1 MKENLIKTLDSFNS
15 IRKKNFHKS
24 KTDEASLL
32 EINNTL
38 LTAEQLDYVI
48 KDEPDFPFIFGFG
61 IPRSGT
67 TLLGQILA
75 YGLNAGYINNFSA
88 RFWLAP
94 VTGIMLSKII
104 LGNGKS
110 MDFTS
115 NYATTKDLTSI
126 HEFGYF
132 WRHWLHLNKVSD
144 FKNFKDKEDNIEW
157 EKLKCTLINMQDQY
171 GNVFVMKNLFGAYH
185 LDKIIEVLKKVIYVY
200 VERDELDTAI
210 SILDARRKFHDN
222 LNTWWSTL
230 PPNHENLLDL
240 DHIDQI
246 TGQIISLKRYYNSII
261 DNSIYK
267 DNIIKIKYNDLT
279 ERPNLL
285 LKQVKE
291 KSKMLFNKDI
301 QNIKTLDT
309 FSNRTYENREKEKN
323 KFKVSF
329 DKMKKVL

>member
-1 MKENLIKTLDSFNS
+1 MKENLIKTLYSSNS
-15 IRKKNFHKS
+15 IRKKNFYKNE
-24 KTDEASLL
+24 TDEAYLL
-32 EINNTL
+32 EINKALSISENL
-38 LTAEQLDYVI
+38 GYAI
-48 KDEPDFPFIFGFG
+48 KDEPDFPLIFGFG

-94 VTGIMLSKII
+94 VTGIRLSKII
-104 LGNGKS
+104 LGNSKS

-132 WRHWLHLNKVSD
+132 WRHWLHLNETSD
-144 FKNFKDKEDNIEW
+144 FKNFKDKEDIIEW
-157 EKLKCTLINMQDQY
+157 EKLKYTLINMQDQY
-171 GNVFVMKNLFGAYH
+171 KGVFVMKNLFGAYH

-200 VERDELDTAI
+200 VERDELDTAV

-230 PPNHENLLDL
+230 PPNHENLLGL
-240 DHIDQI
+240 NYVDQI
-246 TGQIISLKRYYNSII
+246 TGQIISLQRYYNSTI
-261 DNSIYK
+261 DNSVYR
-267 DNIIKIKYNDLT
+267 DNIIKIKYDDLT
-279 ERPNLL
+279 KYPNLL
-285 LKQVKE
+285 LEQVKE
-291 KSKMLFNKDI
+291 KSKTLFNKDI
-301 QNIKTLDT
+301 QNIKILDG
-309 FSNRTYENREKEKN
+309 FSSRTYENREKEKN

-329 DKMKKVL
+329 DKMKKIL